1 MCDVNIN
8 VCQSKKNQQDKRQIN
23 EFAVKYLTLFGD
35 AKTEEN
41 EVLVTFPDECAAL
54 GFEMDNG
61 TSFIEQYSVDAF
73 GHAKDLLSA
82 LEGIEDV
89 NILGSAV
96 YSKWNMIVHDSNANL
111 LDIKNR
117 AWFVLVFLRLK
128 QLTQ

>member
-1 MCDVNIN
+1 M
-8 VCQSKKNQQDKRQIN
+8 KLNQNKPYPKAKAQIN

-41 EVLVTFPDECAAL
+41 EVRESFPEECAAL

-61 TSFIEQYSVDAF
+61 ISFIEHYSADAF
-73 GHAKDLLSA
+73 EHATGLLNT
-82 LEGIEDV
+82 LVGIEDI
-89 NILGSAV
+89 NLLGSAA
-96 YSKWNMIVHDSNANL
+96 YSKWNTITHDSNTSL
-111 LDIKNR
+111 LDIENR